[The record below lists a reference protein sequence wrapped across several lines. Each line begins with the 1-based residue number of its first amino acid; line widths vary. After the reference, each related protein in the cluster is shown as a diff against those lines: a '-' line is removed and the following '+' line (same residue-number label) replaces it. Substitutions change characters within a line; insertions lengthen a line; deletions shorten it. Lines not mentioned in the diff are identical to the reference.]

1 MLGRGLAERGW
12 AVRGTTRDPA
22 KLQGIE
28 ADGIEATLADP
39 GQVATVLEQIEGVSL
54 IYWLLAGATGEREAV
69 VALHT
74 ARLERLLEEI
84 VDTPVRGLVY
94 EMAIHLEPADA
105 ARTFEAL
112 RHAGE
117 SWRIPY
123 EVVDAGPDDHE
134 LWLEGMLA
142 AANELIG

>member
-12 AVRGTTRDPA
+12 AVRGTSRDPA
-22 KLQGIE
+22 KLPEIE

-39 GQVATVLEQIEGVSL
+39 GRVATVLEQIEGVSL
-54 IYWLLAGATGEREAV
+54 IYWLLAGATGEEEAV

-142 AANELIG
+142 AASELIG